1 MSVKIVTDS
10 VADLPPALAQSLGI
24 TVVPQLVQFGAQGF
38 RDRVDLSADQFYARL
53 AQTRD
58 LPTTAAVAPG
68 QFAQVYAERL
78 ADGGEVV
85 SLHVAAALSG
95 VFNAARIGASE
106 FEGRVHLFDTRSV
119 TMGQGWL
126 AVHAARAAQA
136 GANAQDVLDL
146 CGRLAPRVRVWAL
159 LDTLEFLQRGGR
171 IGAAQALVGSLLQ
184 FKPILLIQDSAVLP
198 SERVRTFRKALDR
211 LVEMVKTAGPAA
223 DLAILHAAA
232 PELAAEVRRRLGDHH
247 PDDKI
252 VVSEVGPVVGVHAG
266 PGAVGVA
273 ALLAA

>member
-1 MSVKIVTDS
+1 MPTTIVTDS
-10 VADLPPALAQSLGI
+10 VADLPPPLAQSLGI
-24 TVVPQLVQFGAQGF
+24 IVVPQLVQFGTEGF
-38 RDRVDLSADQFYARL
+38 RDRVDLTADQFYARL
-53 AQTRD
+53 AQTKD
-58 LPTTAAVAPG
+58 LPTTAAAAPG
-68 QFAQVYAERL
+68 QFAQVYAKLL

-95 VFNAARIGASE
+95 VYNAARIGASE

-126 AVHAARAAQA
+126 AVHAARAAHD
-136 GANAQDVLDL
+136 GASAQEVLDL
-146 CGRLAPRVRVWAL
+146 CDHLAPRVRVWAL

-184 FKPILLIQDSAVLP
+184 FKPILLIQDSTVHP
-198 SERVRTFRKALDR
+198 SERVRTLRKALDR
-211 LVEMVKTAGPAA
+211 LVEMVKTAGPAT

-232 PELAAEVRRRLGDHH
+232 PELAVEVRRRLSDHH
-247 PDDKI
+247 SEDRM

-273 ALLAA
+273 ALLAE